1 MICYMLISF
10 LMFIVVSELWEINP
24 SNFLKCMRS
33 RVDFLEKMMWYFSN
47 VVLFVSFSVILL
59 RCSWGML
66 RGCGCW
72 GWDV

>member
-33 RVDFLEKMMWYFSN
+33 RVDFLERK
-47 VVLFVSFSVILL
+47 
-59 RCSWGML
+59 
-66 RGCGCW
+66 
-72 GWDV
+72 